1 VVGGPPCSA
10 SMAGRDDIT
19 ELNISPSRRD
29 AASVDART
37 GTPAAAAATH
47 AAAMHA
53 RTNAPVCPILP
64 RTTPSFAVSQ
74 SHERISDMV
83 GHAHGC
89 AQDNAPTRA
98 AVIRE
103 RDEGGG
109 RTERPS
115 AGRGGCVAA
124 ARRAS
129 TPRARASRFVL
140 LAALVGS
147 TLRSAGSVPMGAR
160 DLEDGDTVPPPHYG
174 TKHLDLSKAR
184 PVVSSGDVDEFDF
197 GEPLPNQKLAPSR
210 PQGQIRAVPQIAQ
223 VQSLL
228 ETDGGRNPGEEG
240 ERGQESQKS
249 SVWAVA
255 LNTLLMA
262 VASGLGAAPFFFVS
276 NVNRKWLGIA
286 NALASGVMLAAS
298 FGLVQEGLDGVRRSE
313 HSLLRLV
320 AGMILGL
327 VFIIVSEVC
336 IAFPSLRA
344 LCVQRPWCV
353 LHGLR
358 FGSDGGAGLG
368 SKCLTDTRSRWVRS
382 RAWMRA
388 RQPWSW
394 VS

>member
-1 VVGGPPCSA
+1 
-10 SMAGRDDIT
+10 M
-19 ELNISPSRRD
+19 
-29 AASVDART
+29 
-37 GTPAAAAATH
+37 
-47 AAAMHA
+47 
-53 RTNAPVCPILP
+53 
-64 RTTPSFAVSQ
+64 
-74 SHERISDMV
+74 
-83 GHAHGC
+83 
-89 AQDNAPTRA
+89 
-98 AVIRE
+98 IRE

-115 AGRGGCVAA
+115 DGRGGCVAA

-129 TPRARASRFVL
+129 TTRARVSRFVL

-174 TKHLDLSKAR
+174 SKNLDLSKAR
-184 PVVSSGDVDEFDF
+184 PLVSSGDVDEFDF

-223 VQSLL
+223 VQSLQ

-249 SVWAVA
+249 SVWDVA

-327 VFIIVSEVC
+327 VFIIVSEV
-336 IAFPSLRA
+336 
-344 LCVQRPWCV
+344 
-353 LHGLR
+353 
-358 FGSDGGAGLG
+358 
-368 SKCLTDTRSRWVRS
+368 
-382 RAWMRA
+382 
-388 RQPWSW
+388 
-394 VS
+394 